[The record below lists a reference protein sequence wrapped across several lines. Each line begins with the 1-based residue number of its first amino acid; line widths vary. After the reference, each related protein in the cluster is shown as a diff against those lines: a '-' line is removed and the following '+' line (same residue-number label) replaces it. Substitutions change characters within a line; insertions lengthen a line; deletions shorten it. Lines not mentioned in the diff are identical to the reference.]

1 MARRFPPPWTV
12 HDNGSCFY
20 VADREGK
27 QFAYCYYRR
36 DFKFGVYGPG
46 VHTWDEARRL
56 ATTIAKLPELL
67 GRAPEG
73 VQAENAGDD

>member
-1 MARRFPPPWTV
+1 MF
-12 HDNGSCFY
+12 GSVNQVRGIVFI
-20 VADREGK
+20 ALD
-27 QFAYCYYRR
+27 A
-36 DFKFGVYGPG
+36 
-46 VHTWDEARRL
+46 DEARRL